1 MKNLKKCEP
10 RLVGDVIRDIIDRGE
25 LLPNYKFLNYGK

>member
-1 MKNLKKCEP
+1 MIGFKKREP
-10 RLVGDVIRDIIDRGE
+10 RLVGEVIRDLIDRGE

>member
-1 MKNLKKCEP
+1 MKSFKKREP

-25 LLPNYKFLNYGK
+25 LLPNYKFENI